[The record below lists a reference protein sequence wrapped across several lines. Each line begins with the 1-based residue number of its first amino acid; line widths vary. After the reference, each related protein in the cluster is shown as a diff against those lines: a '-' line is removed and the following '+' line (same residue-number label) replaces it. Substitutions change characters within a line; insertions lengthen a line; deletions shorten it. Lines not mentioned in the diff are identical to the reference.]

1 MVHIYG
7 AYTLYRS
14 SGRSV
19 PLRSQTCPC
28 TVAHLGGGIAQRL
41 VLVKMIV
48 VVLSLLPI
56 REITNHGSHVF
67 TLRRM
72 RFLRLPIQIANRTQ
86 KPRFISLVQRR
97 AMSGRSYKDAID
109 LLNTLQSNAATLDA
123 VKASGGRTNDLAIP
137 EMIEYLGRIGYKVR
151 C

>member
-7 AYTLYRS
+7 AYTPYHSS

-41 VLVKMIV
+41 VKMIV
-48 VVLSLLPI
+48 VVLSSLPI
-56 REITNHGSHVF
+56 REITNHRSHVF